1 MTPEITIA
9 FLNYNTAD
17 ELLQGLASVPAA
29 AAGVNARVIVIDN
42 GSSDNSLERIK
53 SCEPIPEII
62 ALPRNTGFAAAFN
75 RLFSYTVTPYYLLL
89 NSDIILP
96 PGCVRA
102 MLDTIAGIPDAGIA
116 GMALM
121 RENGTSQMSYY
132 PLPTLASELTNRS
145 LWQRIHRV
153 EFTDESPG
161 EVPCIIGAVMLVP
174 RNTIDTVGMLDE
186 RFFFFMEE
194 TDWCKRIAEA
204 GLKVL
209 HFPGIRVTHLQ
220 GRSANVVPVQARIE
234 FHRSRL
240 IYFEKHYGRIAK
252 YLLAAGSFIRLL
264 VNWLAYLFLTLFCFG
279 IHEKTRSKFMLYSGL
294 LGWYLLGCP
303 DRWGLR

>member
-1 MTPEITIA
+1 MTPEITLA

-42 GSSDNSLERIK
+42 GSTDNSLERIQ
-53 SCEPIPEII
+53 SCEPTLDVIAIPH
-62 ALPRNTGFAAAFN
+62 NTGFAAAFN
-75 RLFSYTVTPYYLLL
+75 RLFSFTVTPYYLLL

-96 PGCVRA
+96 PGSVRV
-102 MLDTIAGIPDAGIA
+102 MLDTIAAFPDAGIA
-116 GMALM
+116 GMALV
-121 RENGTSQMSYY
+121 RENGTAQTSYC
-132 PLPTLASELTNRS
+132 PLPTLASELINRS
-145 LWQRIHRV
+145 LWQKMHRI
-153 EFTDESPG
+153 ECIDGSPG
-161 EVPCIIGAVMLVP
+161 EVACIIGAVMLVP
-174 RNTIDTVGMLDE
+174 RRTIDTVGMLDE

-209 HFPGIRVTHLQ
+209 HFPAIRVTHLQ
-220 GRSANVVPVQARIE
+220 GRSANRVPVRARIE
-234 FHRSRL
+234 FHRSRMV
-240 IYFEKHYGRIAK
+240 YFEKHYGRTAEC
-252 YLLAAGSFIRLL
+252 LLVTGSVIRLL
-264 VNWLAYLFLTLFCFG
+264 VNWLAYLLLTLFCFG
-279 IHEKTRSKFMLYSGL
+279 IHEKTRDKFLLYTGV